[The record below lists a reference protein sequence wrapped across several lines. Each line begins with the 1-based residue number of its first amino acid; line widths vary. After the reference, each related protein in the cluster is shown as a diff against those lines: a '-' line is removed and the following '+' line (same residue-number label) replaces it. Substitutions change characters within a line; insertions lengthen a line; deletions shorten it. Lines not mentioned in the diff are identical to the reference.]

1 MPATVSVDHFRLVK
15 GARQHA
21 SKVFRRRDLAAS
33 LSSVDREL
41 DRALKA
47 GLFART
53 PILRRPA
60 APVSPPD
67 RHREVV

>member
-1 MPATVSVDHFRLVK
+1 MPATVSVDLSRLVK

-41 DRALKA
+41 DRALKV
-47 GLFART
+47 GLFA
-53 PILRRPA
+53 
-60 APVSPPD
+60 
-67 RHREVV
+67 